1 MIVLG
6 IETSCDETGIGIV
19 KDGRKV
25 LANMVVSSLKIHSK
39 YGGVIPEIASRLQLE
54 SITEVY
60 LAAIK
65 TAKIKAEEIDLIAV
79 TTGPGLPGS
88 LLVGVSFAKA
98 LALSLGKPI
107 LGVNH
112 VHSHIYANILC
123 HRNIKFPCV
132 ALVVSGGHTSL
143 FHIKDFSNIQVLGQ
157 TQDDACGEAFDKVAK
172 IMGLGY
178 PGGPLI
184 EKLARGGDKHK
195 IKFACS
201 GTSGEFDFSF
211 SGIKTA
217 VLYYLKD
224 NKPEG
229 NGLASGSQSRKPKSD
244 VLAYEKDL
252 AASFQESAINV
263 LIRKSLLACK
273 RKNAKQLLIGGGVA
287 ANSCLRKKFIS
298 ASGDEGIGCFFPDIG
313 LCMDNAAMVAG
324 LAYFLYKQGARDS
337 LYLNTQLNN

>member
-6 IETSCDETGIGIV
+6 IETSCDETGVAIV
-19 KDGRKV
+19 KDGKAV
-25 LANMVVSSLKIHSK
+25 LSNLVVSSLKIHSK

-54 SITEVY
+54 SIAGLY
-60 LAAIK
+60 CAAIK
-65 TAKIKAEEIDLIAV
+65 AAKIKAEEIDLIAV

-112 VHSHIYANILC
+112 VHSHIYANMLC

-143 FHIKDFSNIQVLGQ
+143 FYIKDFSRLQVLGQ

-184 EKLARGGDKHK
+184 EKLARGGNNHK

-201 GTSGEFDFSF
+201 GTSGELDFSF

-224 NKPEG
+224 SKPKA
-229 NGLASGSQSRKPKSD
+229 NGLACK
-244 VLAYEKDL
+244 KDL
-252 AASFQESAINV
+252 AASFQESAVNV
-263 LIRKSLLACK
+263 LIRKSLLAAK
-273 RKNAKQLLIGGGVA
+273 LKNAKQLLIGGGVA
-287 ANSCLRKKFIS
+287 ANNCLRQKFIA
-298 ASGDEGIGCFFPDIG
+298 ASGKANINCFFPDTG

-324 LAYFLYKQGARDS
+324 LAYFLYKQGARDN

>member
-6 IETSCDETGIGIV
+6 VETSCDETGIGLV
-19 KDGRKV
+19 KDGKAI
-25 LANMVVSSLKIHSK
+25 LANVVVSSLKIHSK

-54 SITEVY
+54 SISGVY
-60 LAAIK
+60 RAAIK
-65 TAKIKAEEIDLIAV
+65 QAGIKAEDIDLIAV
-79 TTGPGLPGS
+79 TKGPGLPGS

-123 HRNIKFPCV
+123 HRNIKLPCV
-132 ALVVSGGHTSL
+132 ALVASGGHTSL
-143 FHIKDFSNIQVLGQ
+143 FYVKDFSNIEVLGR

-184 EKLARGGDKHK
+184 EKLAKNGNKHK
-195 IKFACS
+195 IKFSCS
-201 GTSGEFDFSF
+201 GTRGQLDFSF

-224 NKPEG
+224 NKPHDRS
-229 NGLASGSQSRKPKSD
+229 LVS
-244 VLAYEKDL
+244 DL
-252 AASFQESAINV
+252 AASFQESVINV
-263 LIRKSLLACK
+263 LVKKSLLSCK
-273 RKNAKQLLIGGGVA
+273 LKNAKQLLVGGGVA
-287 ANSCLRKKFIS
+287 ANSSLRRELLS
-298 ASGDEGIGCFFPDIG
+298 AAGDSGIECFFPSLG
-313 LCMDNAAMVAG
+313 LCMDNAAMIG
-324 LAYFLYKQGARDS
+324 GIAYFLYKQGARDN

>member
-6 IETSCDETGIGIV
+6 IETSCDETGVAIV

-25 LANMVVSSLKIHSK
+25 LANTVVSSLKIHSK
-39 YGGVIPEIASRLQLE
+39 YGGVIPEIASRMQLE
-54 SITEVY
+54 SITGVY
-60 LAAIK
+60 CAAIK
-65 TAKIKAEEIDLIAV
+65 AAKIKAEEIDLIAV

-98 LALSLGKPI
+98 LSLSLGKPI

-112 VHSHIYANILC
+112 VYSHIYANILC
-123 HRNIKFPCV
+123 HRDVKLPCV

-143 FHIKDFSNIQVLGQ
+143 FYVKDFSKIQVLGQ

-184 EKLARGGDKHK
+184 EKLARDGNKDK

-201 GTSGEFDFSF
+201 GTKNELDFSF

-229 NGLASGSQSRKPKSD
+229 NGLASDSQSHQAKIKSK
-244 VLAYEKDL
+244 KDL
-252 AASFQESAINV
+252 AASFQESAVNV
-263 LIRKSLLACK
+263 LVRKSLLACK
-273 RKNAKQLLIGGGVA
+273 RKKAKQLLIGGGVA
-287 ANSCLRKKFIS
+287 ANICLRQKLIS
-298 ASGDEGIGCFFPDIG
+298 AAGDAGIDCFFPEID
-313 LCMDNAAMVAG
+313 LCMDNAAMVSG
-324 LAYFLYKQGARDS
+324 FAYFLYKQGRRGN

>member
-19 KDGRKV
+19 KDGKSI
-25 LANMVVSSLKIHSK
+25 LANVVVSSLKIHSK

-54 SITEVY
+54 SISSVY
-60 LAAIK
+60 SAAIK
-65 TAKIKAEEIDLIAV
+65 MAKVKAQEIDLIAV
-79 TTGPGLPGS
+79 TKGPGLPGS

-112 VHSHIYANILC
+112 VYSHIYANILC
-123 HRNIKFPCV
+123 HRNIKLPCV

-143 FHIKDFSNIQVLGQ
+143 FYLKSFSNIQVLGQ

-184 EKLARGGDKHK
+184 EKLARDGNKHK

-201 GTSGEFDFSF
+201 GTKSELDFSF

-217 VLYYLKD
+217 VLYYLKA
-224 NKPEG
+224 NP
-229 NGLASGSQSRKPKSD
+229 PKAKSKN
-244 VLAYEKDL
+244 ANL

-263 LIRKSLLACK
+263 LIKKSLLACK

-287 ANSCLRKKFIS
+287 ANNCLRQKFIS
-298 ASGDEGIGCFFPDIG
+298 AAKNAGIHCFFPGIG
-313 LCMDNAAMVAG
+313 LCMDNAAMVGG

-337 LYLNTQLNN
+337 LYLNTEFNN

>member
-6 IETSCDETGIGIV
+6 IETSCDETGVGIV
-19 KDGRKV
+19 KDGKVV
-25 LANMVVSSLKIHSK
+25 LANIVVSSLKIHSK

-54 SITEVY
+54 SVTGVY
-60 LAAIK
+60 CAAIK
-65 TAKIKAEEIDLIAV
+65 AAKIKAEEIDLVAV

-107 LGVNH
+107 LSVNH
-112 VHSHIYANILC
+112 VYSHIYANILC
-123 HRNIKFPCV
+123 YRNIKLPCV

-143 FHIKDFSNIQVLGQ
+143 FYVKDFFNIQVLGQ

-184 EKLARGGDKHK
+184 EKLSRDGNKHK
-195 IKFACS
+195 IKFSCS
-201 GTSGEFDFSF
+201 GTRGELDFSF

-224 NKPEG
+224 NPMKIK
-229 NGLASGSQSRKPKSD
+229 SRN
-244 VLAYEKDL
+244 ANL
-252 AASFQESAINV
+252 AASFQESVVNV
-263 LIRKSLLACK
+263 LIKKSLLACK

-287 ANSCLRKKFIS
+287 ANSCLRQKLIS
-298 ASGDEGIGCFFPDIG
+298 AAKDEGINCFFPSIG
-313 LCMDNAAMVAG
+313 LCMDNAAMVSG
-324 LAYFLYKQGARDS
+324 LAYFLYKRGVRDS
-337 LYLNTQLNN
+337 LYLNIQLNN